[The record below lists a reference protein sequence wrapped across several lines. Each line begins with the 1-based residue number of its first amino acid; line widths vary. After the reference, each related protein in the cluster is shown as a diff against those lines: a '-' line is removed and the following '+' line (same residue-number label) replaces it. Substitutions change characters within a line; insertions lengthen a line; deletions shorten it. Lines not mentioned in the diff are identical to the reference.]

1 MKRMFSVILAL
12 FLCLMLGCSA
22 ASATETSTNEQDEIV
37 LYYNNTTSASTVLT
51 ISGSGQATAG
61 LDYSGI
67 RGVTSGA
74 TIVSYIEAQVGS
86 MWTRVSN
93 GQTNNQWVD
102 TSTSVSYNTSHTLQ
116 LSGRGKYRVRATYT
130 IRGSGGAADVITQYS
145 YATY

>member
-1 MKRMFSVILAL
+1 MKRTFSVILAL

-37 LYYNNTTSASTVLT
+37 LYYNNTSSASTVLT
-51 ISGSGQATAG
+51 ISSSGRATATLSYTG
-61 LDYSGI
+61 VS
-67 RGVTSGA
+67 GVTSGA
-74 TIVSYIEAQVGS
+74 TIVSYLEAQVGS

-102 TSTSVSYNTSHTLQ
+102 TSTSVSYNTSHSLS